1 MTRFALACAL
11 TFTLVGASTL
21 TGCEDADEFPNEPRR
36 TDGGL
41 QMPNRDASID
51 AQADAPTDTDA
62 GDTDAGDTDAG
73 Q

>member
-1 MTRFALACAL
+1 MNRLGLVCAL
-11 TFTLVGASTL
+11 VLTFNGAAL
-21 TGCEDADEFPNEPRR
+21 LAGCEDADEFPSEPRR

-41 QMPNRDASID
+41 HMPTRDASLD
-51 AQADAPTDTDA
+51 AQTDAPTDTDA